1 MELLIE
7 RIKKEGRVL
16 PGDILKIDSFLN
28 HQVDTKLMSEI
39 GKEFRKVFKDINP
52 TKILTV
58 EASGIPVAI
67 STAPYFDYCPVIFA
81 KKNRSYNS
89 SSDVYASNE
98 KSYTRGNMNSIQIS
112 KEYLSK
118 DDKVLIL
125 DDFIAKGEACS
136 ALIDICR
143 QAGCEILGVG
153 SVVCKTYQGGI
164 DKIREA
170 GVDVRCLAYISSMD
184 NGIINF
190 E

>member
-1 MELLIE
+1 MELLKE
-7 RIKKEGRVL
+7 RILKEGKVL

-28 HQVDTKLMSEI
+28 HQVDTKLMAEI
-39 GKEFRKVFKDINP
+39 GQEFRKIFVDIKP

-67 STAPYFDYCPVIFA
+67 TASAYFDYCPVIFA
-81 KKNRSYNS
+81 KKNRAYNL
-89 SSDVYASNE
+89 SSDVYSSSE
-98 KSYTRGNMNSIQIS
+98 KSYTRGNMNTIQIS
-112 KEYLSK
+112 KNYLTK

-125 DDFIAKGEACS
+125 DDFIANGEACL

-153 SVVCKTYQGGI
+153 SVVCKTYQDGI
-164 DKIREA
+164 NKIRNA
-170 GVDVRCLAYISSMD
+170 GVDVKCLAYISSMD